1 MIGNKITIMSKNVFL
16 DLNILFDLLDSNR
29 INSEQSISLI
39 NKLNLDYKVNFF
51 TTDSFVYTASFVLR
65 KLNDKNKII
74 DLISRVIFELNL
86 NFICFEKEELVLK
99 NETNLKDVEDIF
111 MLNSAMKKCDIY
123 FTNDKEVLKNRNDFE
138 NNILIFS
145 PTEFL

>member
-1 MIGNKITIMSKNVFL
+1 MSKNVFL

-111 MLNSAMKKCDIY
+111 MLNSAMKKM
-123 FTNDKEVLKNRNDFE
+123 
-138 NNILIFS
+138 
-145 PTEFL
+145 